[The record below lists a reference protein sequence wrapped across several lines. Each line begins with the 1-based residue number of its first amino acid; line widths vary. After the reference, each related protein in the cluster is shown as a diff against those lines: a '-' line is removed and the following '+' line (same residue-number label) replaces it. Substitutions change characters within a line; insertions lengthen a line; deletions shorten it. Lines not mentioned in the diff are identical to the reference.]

1 MVSLAVSGLLMLTLA
16 GRTVSTSSNSSSAY
30 PLDLPLDFSSKKRR
44 SRTAPNSAAAVSICA
59 SVVHQH
65 RLPMYSDASAGLRAG
80 HTAALGRVTHA
91 SSADTL
97 QTLPLPVCNQ
107 RPNR

>member
-1 MVSLAVSGLLMLTLA
+1 VVELVVSELLMLTLA

-30 PLDLPLDFSSKKRR
+30 PLDLPLDFSSKKRS
-44 SRTAPNSAAAVSICA
+44 SRTAPNSEAAVSICA

-65 RLPMYSDASAGLRAG
+65 KLPMYSDASAGLRAG
-80 HTAALGRVTHA
+80 HTAVGRVRPA
-91 SSADTL
+91 SSADTPT
-97 QTLPLPVCNQ
+97 QPLAAVCNQ